1 MTYFVHL
8 ARHSVNSFSSDNSPN
23 KVLRVSNIRISSD
36 PVHIPGP
43 ETFSGDLEI
52 LRPVSGNHFRL
63 DVVIE
68 KHVLFGYPDMPCL
81 TAAGQKVGSWY
92 VLLLTVS
99 LYADADCYNF
109 SHIYNIFSLTCMWW
123 FTPCWGWWYHW
134 YYVWH
139 VFIKKSALCVCLCVF
154 FLQCSYSQVLELF
167 SSIV

>member
-1 MTYFVHL
+1 MIYFVHL
-8 ARHSVNSFSSDNSPN
+8 TIKSVNSFSSDNSPN

-52 LRPVSGNHFRL
+52 LRPISGNHFRL

-92 VLLLTVS
+92 VLLLNS
-99 LYADADCYNF
+99 FNASRQMQLYAVCRCRLLQLFA
-109 SHIYNIFSLTCMWW
+109 
-123 FTPCWGWWYHW
+123 FTTYL
-134 YYVWH
+134 
-139 VFIKKSALCVCLCVF
+139 A
-154 FLQCSYSQVLELF
+154 
-167 SSIV
+167 